1 MLQKDIKFI
10 EVHIKKIQIS
20 ESDLYEIIKQ
30 VLLEQEKKKEV
41 TFTASLFEKFI
52 SSSKSNQFIH
62 KLNSEYEKV
71 IVNDFLDLFNT
82 PITSLPDN
90 LVVKNSLFL
99 GETPIEFLPDNLHVV
114 GNLYLYNCKN
124 LMSLP
129 ENLHV
134 GGDFNLQN
142 TNIKK
147 LPSRINLYKSL
158 YLDGSPIEYLEDY
171 IVIQGDLTLSEC
183 KNLKLLPHG
192 LVVESD
198 LDIQKTNIE
207 TLPDNLE
214 VKKEI
219 YIFGTPLSE
228 NHFLVKEY
236 LNKGYNIVLDEENFE
251 WG

>member
-1 MLQKDIKFI
+1 M
-10 EVHIKKIQIS
+10 VKKIKIS

-30 VLLEQEKKKEV
+30 VLLEQEQEKE
-41 TFTASLFEKFI
+41 K
-52 SSSKSNQFIH
+52 
-62 KLNSEYEKV
+62 KV
-71 IVNDFLDLFNT
+71 IEFSSEQFELFMLTKKRDKFVNALNANYDKVVIDGYLNLGGTPITSLPDNLYVGGGLYLSNT

-90 LVVKNSLFL
+90 LHVGATLF
-99 GETPIEFLPDNLHVV
+99 
-114 GNLYLYNCKN
+114 LYNCKN

-129 ENLHV
+129 DNLHV

-171 IVIQGDLTLSEC
+171 IVIQGDLTLNEC

-192 LVVESD
+192 LVVEND

-214 VKKEI
+214 VKNEI

-228 NHFLVKEY
+228 NHVLVKEY
-236 LNKGYNIVLDEENFE
+236 LNKGYNIVLREENFE